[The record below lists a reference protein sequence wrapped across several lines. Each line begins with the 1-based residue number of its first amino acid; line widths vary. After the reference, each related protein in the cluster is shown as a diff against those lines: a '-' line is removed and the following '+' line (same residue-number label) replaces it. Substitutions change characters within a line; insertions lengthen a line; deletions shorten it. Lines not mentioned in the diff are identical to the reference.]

1 MRVLVACGWP
11 RPVGAATHAER
22 LTAALRARGLE
33 VQAVAVGN
41 ADRPA
46 AHPELGLPPT
56 AVSSATSL
64 EIALGDGVDI
74 GHAED
79 PSAAVALIALRDAGT
94 VGAVAHTVHHLE
106 AHSEVEPEEL
116 ERRAIQESDVVVCA
130 SNWWADR
137 IRSEFGVEAL
147 VVPHGVEAGRF
158 AACAADREAAG
169 AAMGWGAR
177 PVVLTVAGVQARK
190 GSRVLLEAFARAR
203 ARLGDRALLVLAGPV
218 EESDYR
224 DAWLDDADRLGLR
237 VHMGERPPEDA
248 EVVELGTVPV
258 EHMPLLYRAADV
270 VATPSTR
277 EGFGLTVLEAAAAGV
292 PNVVSD
298 IPVFGEHL
306 SDGESCLMVPVGDSG
321 PLAMALIRA
330 ARDDALRGRLVAGGA
345 EVARRLSW
353 TACAAAHERSY
364 RAVLALR

>member
-11 RPVGAATHAER
+11 RPVGAAVHAER
-22 LTAALRARGLE
+22 LTAALRRRGLE
-33 VQAVAVGN
+33 VHAVAVGN
-41 ADRPA
+41 SDRPA

-64 EIALGDGVDI
+64 EIALGDAVDI

-79 PSAAVALIALRDAGT
+79 PSAAVALLSLRDAGT
-94 VGAVAHTVHHLE
+94 LGAVVTTVHHLE
-106 AHSEVEPEEL
+106 THSEVEPEEL
-116 ERRAIQESDVVVCA
+116 ERRAIQESDVVIC
-130 SNWWADR
+130 SSGWWAER
-137 IRSEFGVEAL
+137 IRSQFGVDAL
-147 VVPHGVEAGRF
+147 IVPHGVESDRF
-158 AACAADREAAG
+158 AGCPADRAMAG
-169 AAMGWGAR
+169 AAMGWGLR
-177 PVVLTVAGVQARK
+177 PTVLTVAGVQARK

-218 EESDYR
+218 EPSGYR
-224 DAWLDDADRLGLR
+224 DSWHEDARRLGLR
-237 VHMGERPPEDA
+237 VHIGDHPPEDA
-248 EVVELGTVPV
+248 DVAELGTVAV
-258 EHMPLLYRAADV
+258 EEMPALYRAADV

-306 SDGESCLMVPVGDSG
+306 RDGESCLMVPVGDSG
-321 PLAMALIRA
+321 PLAMALVRA
-330 ARDDALRGRLVAGGA
+330 VRDEALRARIVAGGA

-353 TACAAAHERSY
+353 AACAAAHERSY